1 MNLFGKFLTV
11 APAVGAL
18 LLTAC
23 GGGAGSA
30 AGTTQLS
37 PTIAVG
43 EPMPQTKAVVVD
55 DFKTAL
61 GKAECAD
68 ISNNLYVIDQQKVL
82 WARTGNCPDNASE
95 HALFGAT
102 PQDVLC
108 KQVSSIAGQT
118 VSCKDAATRELFD
131 KLLAN
136 LDQPDLGLG
145 ADHKV
150 ELVALGHIPV
160 DRPVPVAPYM
170 EVLVNDAYSGVTAR
184 QNLVIRDAM
193 ALARMWSVHVSG
205 KSPAPEMPMIDFS
218 TKMVVA
224 VFLGQQS
231 RGCTETNIV
240 KLIPDGRQLEVDYE
254 TRDLQTF
261 AICTASVTSPA
272 VIAVVD
278 RTDGAVSFVD
288 RSAGKDVVEL
298 PFTMLEKSINSGVR
312 DPQNLVIKD
321 AATWAKVWAQH
332 ASTTIPAAPLPEVD
346 FNKNMVIAA
355 FGGMLPNACYNVG
368 LADPVQSAGK
378 ITVSV
383 VHSYPAP
390 GVMCAMMIASPAS
403 MMLVARSDDPVEF
416 VDVKAGW

>member
-1 MNLFGKFLTV
+1 MNLIGKFLTV
-11 APAVGAL
+11 APVAGAL

-43 EPMPQTKAVVVD
+43 EPTPQTKAVVVD

-61 GKAECAD
+61 GKSECAD
-68 ISNNLYVIDQQKVL
+68 IRNNLYVIDQQKVL
-82 WARTGNCPDNASE
+82 WERAGNCPDNGAE
-95 HALFGAT
+95 RALFGAT

-108 KQVSSIAGQT
+108 KQASTIAGPT
-118 VSCKDAATRELFD
+118 TSCKDAASRELFD

-150 ELVALGHIPV
+150 ELIALGHIPV
-160 DRPVPVAPYM
+160 DRPVPVAPYL
-170 EVLVNDAYSGVTAR
+170 EVLSNDAYSGVTTK
-184 QNLVIRDAM
+184 QNVVIRDDM
-193 ALARMWSVHVSG
+193 SFTRMWAEHTA
-205 KSPAPEMPMIDFS
+205 KQNPAPAQPKVDFAS
-218 TKMVVA
+218 KMVVA
-224 VFLGQQS
+224 VFLGEQS

-261 AICTASVTSPA
+261 AICTASITSPA

-288 RSAGKDVVEL
+288 RSAGKDVMPL
-298 PFTMLEKSINSGVR
+298 PFTMLEKSINSGVH
-312 DPQNLVIKD
+312 DAQNLVIKD
-321 AATWAKVWAQH
+321 SDTWAKVWAQH
-332 ASTTIPAAPLPEVD
+332 ASTTVPAAPLPEVD

-355 FGGMLPNACYNVG
+355 FGGMLPNPCYGVG
-368 LADPVQSAGK
+368 LADPMQGVGK
-378 ITVSV
+378 ITVNV
-383 VHSYPAP
+383 VHSSPAP
-390 GVMCAMMIASPAS
+390 GVMCVMMIASPAS